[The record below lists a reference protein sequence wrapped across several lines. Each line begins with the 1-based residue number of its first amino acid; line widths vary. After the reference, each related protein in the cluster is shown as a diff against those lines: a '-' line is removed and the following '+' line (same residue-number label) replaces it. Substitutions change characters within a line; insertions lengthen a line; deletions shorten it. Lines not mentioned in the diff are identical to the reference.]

1 MAQPMRKKI
10 TYILSALI
18 FVAAVYL
25 LGKAFLPYVFDRLG
39 GVDRDYVKKME
50 SIKIGMTE
58 QEVIK
63 ILGQPQGIIT
73 DPEVKETH
81 GLYGGGKEYGKLV
94 KNSNKVLYYHHGV
107 DYIGHYFI
115 DKQGKVWF
123 INVGGT

>member
-1 MAQPMRKKI
+1 MARKT
-10 TYILSALI
+10 TYISLAVILI
-18 FVAAVYL
+18 FCAVIYL
-25 LGKAFLPYVFDRLG
+25 IARMFLPSVMDWIS
-39 GVDRDYVKKME
+39 GVDKEYVRKME

-63 ILGQPQGIIT
+63 ILGQPQGVIT

-81 GLYGGGKEYGKLV
+81 GLYGGGKEYGKLI